1 MKIYQMM
8 HFPLA
13 GAGTGIYVDTLAKS
27 LLQKD
32 RQVKVLC
39 SDHHQPDKPYPVE
52 AVLFSNGDNKK
63 FDLDFDIPVFAS
75 HSLSRGK
82 KFGRLSETQRQAYI
96 QAFRSRIEARLSE
109 LLSETQRQAYVQ
121 AFRSRIEAG
130 LSEFRPDIVHVHHGW
145 VIASILEEFDVPYV
159 ITLHGTEYHA
169 FKDYKDYQEDVLR
182 GLHGAEMVVALTEDE
197 KNRAIEAYGLDP
209 QKITIIT
216 SGTDTA
222 VFKPLDIDRERLLRS
237 YSIEA
242 GDRPIVFF
250 GGRLTDQKGVDTLL
264 RAASTYSKIDGKPIT
279 LIAGDGNVRDD
290 LEKLAGELKLDS
302 VYFLGAQSH
311 EQMVKLFNVAD
322 VAAMPSIFEAFG
334 LVSLEA
340 LACGTPV
347 IAGNVG
353 GFSKIVNNEIGYLMK
368 PGDYDTLAE
377 KITTFIK
384 DGFKEKVRDKAAAYI
399 RQNFSWDK
407 TVANIEKLYEQVLGH
422 NSK

>member
-27 LLQKD
+27 LVQKG

-39 SDHHQPDKPYPVE
+39 SDHRPPDKPYPVE
-52 AVLFSNGDNKK
+52 AVLFSNGDNES

-82 KFGRLSETQRQAYI
+82 KFGQLSETQR
-96 QAFRSRIEARLSE
+96 L
-109 LLSETQRQAYVQ
+109 AYVQ
-121 AFRSRIEAG
+121 AFRNRIEDG
-130 LSEFRPDIVHVHHGW
+130 LYKFRPDIVHVHHGW

-169 FKDYKDYQEDVLR
+169 FKNYKDYQQDVLR
-182 GLHGAEMVVALTEDE
+182 GIHGAQIVVALTEDE
-197 KNRAIEAYGLDP
+197 RNRAIEAYGLDP
-209 QKITIIT
+209 QRITIIT
-216 SGTDTA
+216 SGTDTDM
-222 VFKPLDIDRERLLRS
+222 FKPLDVDKENLLRS
-237 YSIEA
+237 YAIEA
-242 GDRPIVFF
+242 VDRPVVFF

-264 RAASTYSKIDGKPIT
+264 WAASTYSKTDERPIT
-279 LIAGDGNVRDD
+279 LIAGDGNLRSN
-290 LEKLAGELKLDS
+290 LENLAEELKLDT

-334 LVSLEA
+334 LVALEA

-353 GFSKIVNNEIGYLMK
+353 GFGRIVNNEIGYLMN
-368 PGDYDTLAE
+368 PGDYETLAE
-377 KITTFIK
+377 KITIFIR
-384 DGFKEKVRDKAAAYI
+384 DRFKEKVKDRAVAYI

-407 TVANIEKLYEQVLGH
+407 TVENIQKLYEQVLDH
-422 NSK
+422 DSN

>member
-32 RQVKVLC
+32 RQVRVLC
-39 SDHHQPDKPYPVE
+39 SDHYPPDKPYPVE

-75 HSLSRGK
+75 HSLSKGQ
-82 KFGRLSETQRQAYI
+82 KFGDLSKTQRQAYFR
-96 QAFRSRIEARLSE
+96 AFRAKIE
-109 LLSETQRQAYVQ
+109 T
-121 AFRSRIEAG
+121 G
-130 LSEFRPDIVHVHHGW
+130 LSEFVPDIVHVHHGW
-145 VIASILEEFDVPYV
+145 AIASILEEFDVPYI
-159 ITLHGTEYHA
+159 ITLHGTEYYA
-169 FKDYKDYQEDVLR
+169 FKSYKDYQETVLR
-182 GLHGAEMVVALTEDE
+182 GLHGAELIVALTEDE
-197 KNRAIEAYGLDP
+197 RSQAIDAYGLDP
-209 QKITIIT
+209 QKIIVIK
-216 SGTDTA
+216 SGTDTDM
-222 VFKPLDIDRERLLRS
+222 FKPLDVDRESLLKS

-242 GDRPIVFF
+242 VDRPVVFF

-264 RAASTYSKIDGKPIT
+264 RAASIYSKTDDKPIT
-279 LIAGDGNVRDD
+279 LIAGDGNLRND
-290 LEKLAGELKLDS
+290 LEQLAEELKLDT

-311 EQMVKLFNVAD
+311 EQMIKLFNVAD
-322 VAAMPSIFEAFG
+322 VAAMPSILEAFG
-334 LVSLEA
+334 LVALEA

-353 GFSKIVNNEIGYLMK
+353 GFSKIVNEQVGYLMK
-368 PGDYDTLAE
+368 PGDSDTLAE
-377 KITTFIK
+377 KITAFIR

-407 TVANIEKLYEQVLGH
+407 TVENIEKLYEQVLGR
-422 NSK
+422 NGKGSDSSS

>member
-27 LLQKD
+27 LVQKD
-32 RQVKVLC
+32 RQVRVLC
-39 SDHHQPDKPYPVE
+39 SDHHPPDKPYPVE
-52 AVLFSNGDNKK
+52 AILFSNGDNKK

-82 KFGRLSETQRQAYI
+82 KFGRLSENQRQAYI
-96 QAFRSRIEARLSE
+96 QAFRSRIEA
-109 LLSETQRQAYVQ
+109 
-121 AFRSRIEAG
+121 G
-130 LSEFRPDIVHVHHGW
+130 LSEFSPDIVHVHHGW

-182 GLHGAEMVVALTEDE
+182 GLHGAETVVALTEDE

-209 QKITIIT
+209 RSITIIT

-279 LIAGDGNVRDD
+279 LIAGDGNVRED
-290 LEKLAGELKLDS
+290 LEQLAEELKLDS

-353 GFSKIVNNEIGYLMK
+353 GFSKIVNNEIGYLME